1 MHDVLIIGAG
11 PAGLA
16 AAVYCM
22 RRRYDVLV
30 VSRDLGGKTNFI
42 VRFPESQDYQVIR
55 GTETVDRFR
64 RELQYLDF
72 AYRKGEATRIERSE
86 KTFRVSVS
94 PGEPVEARS
103 VVIATG
109 LQPRRIDVKGA
120 RPFLMKGIGYS
131 SASYAHLFP
140 GKSVFIVGDGEQ
152 AIRAALE
159 MATLAEQVYLLLED
173 EGALDGALGT
183 KVQEHRSVSLLRGAT
198 VQEVRGQEYAQQVVI
213 RRADRQESIYQVDGI
228 FFEHEREA
236 QSEAAQGLVEVDA
249 NGRII
254 ADAQGRTSIPGV
266 FAAGDVTTSGAEQI
280 LSALGDGARTALA
293 VFEYLTLA

>member
-1 MHDVLIIGAG
+1 MHDVVIIGAG

-72 AYRKGEATRIERSE
+72 AYRKSQVTHIERRDGS
-86 KTFRVSVS
+86 FLVSLAS
-94 PGEPVEARS
+94 GEPVEARA
-103 VVIATG
+103 VVIASG

-131 SASYAHLFP
+131 SVSYAHLFP

-152 AIRAALE
+152 ALRAALE
-159 MATLAEQVYLLLED
+159 MATLAGQVYVLLED
-173 EGALDGALGT
+173 EAALEGPLGT
-183 KVQEHRSVSLLRGAT
+183 SVESSRSVSLLRGASM
-198 VQEVRGQEYAQQVVI
+198 QEVRGQDYAQQVVI
-213 RRADRQESIYQVDGI
+213 RRSDRQEAIYRVDGI

-236 QSEAAQGLVEVDA
+236 QSEMAQGLVEVDA

-254 ADAQGRTSIPGV
+254 TDAQGRSSVPGV
-266 FAAGDVTTSGAEQI
+266 FAAGDVTTNGAEQI
-280 LSALGDGARTALA
+280 LSALGDGARSALA
-293 VFEYLTLA
+293 VFEYLTFT

>member
-1 MHDVLIIGAG
+1 M
-11 PAGLA
+11 
-16 AAVYCM
+16 
-22 RRRYDVLV
+22 
-30 VSRDLGGKTNFI
+30 
-42 VRFPESQDYQVIR
+42 
-55 GTETVDRFR
+55 
-64 RELQYLDF
+64 
-72 AYRKGEATRIERSE
+72 
-86 KTFRVSVS
+86 
-94 PGEPVEARS
+94 
-103 VVIATG
+103 
-109 LQPRRIDVKGA
+109 
-120 RPFLMKGIGYS
+120 
-131 SASYAHLFP
+131 
-140 GKSVFIVGDGEQ
+140 
-152 AIRAALE
+152 
-159 MATLAEQVYLLLED
+159 
-173 EGALDGALGT
+173 
-183 KVQEHRSVSLLRGAT
+183 SLLRGAT